1 MPASPVLPNPSNF
14 LGVALVVNRSRDGPR
29 FVFHYPPHIH
39 PTSNRAPA
47 NEEVDELD
55 DDDDALLDQ
64 MTHPSSVEASSG
76 SLPKSIDLQ
85 NWNHDDHLET
95 DSGSHVVPWEHVA
108 GYPTKD
114 LESLLTPSR
123 AFHKRL
129 FQVSLD
135 QLCFVSYPVYVP
147 ENGIWRKKKK
157 QPKYQPPKS
166 PENGDSVNKD
176 GQSAASVPDIPQI
189 ETRDMADD
197 GAAGNPPDEAEEK
210 KSGMTMFNLVFILSP
225 KRHEAKE
232 LAETLYFHIIKKI
245 NKAFKYSQ
253 QKSDF
258 VWKESKRILTLKD
271 KNREAKTKMSTL
283 WREILEAS
291 SLAACMQDIYEAV
304 SHNKIAALQ
313 LDTAEGT
320 ITHSV
325 QIPVPFYLTD
335 LPPEGETSSRGLWIT
350 TANYFVEEDSLHD
363 PAFLDKNFTLLLMS
377 DEKKIIAELQA
388 DADETTAPM
397 IEFVRLS
404 KPTLSFHQIGQGHAL
419 SPVQVRKYAQHFIFW
434 RRAIAIPPLHARDVY
449 IMSPNSDVEHLPRA
463 SAAWSRAFPLAPP
476 LPNFLAELS
485 AAPRPYKWFAPSKN
499 HRPTYLQMLAWL
511 MRGGWVTQLCTFAY
525 VVVWPEILY
534 EVDYELEA
542 EKLRAAVAAAEEEE
556 LHGYGHGR
564 EDNDEDDDDD
574 DDDGGEHGDGDGGDG
589 DGDGNEDSRE
599 EGGHDEQQPQQQTTS
614 TDPTIPPSSSPTQP
628 PVSHDLLSPQSTT
641 SSTLV
646 SPTTIT
652 TTAATTTEPFPP
664 PPHPQSRKP
673 PPAPQP
679 THNQQA
685 AEKARL
691 ERLADKRHRALAE
704 RQAAF
709 SRRPPP
715 RATRHPSANRAP
727 HLAGLSPHVVV
738 DARRA
743 TGRDSLYLSA
753 IGRRFRDYGDGDG
766 DDGSGEGGAGA
777 GGLGMGSGSG
787 LGISGSSSRSRNSR
801 GDDGNN
807 NNNNNNKTANA
818 NANAEFN
825 ARVRAAWPVFWKYFD
840 GRSALE
846 RVALQMQQ
854 EMGAGGGG
862 NNNNNN
868 NNSNNNGGVGGVGV
882 GSGSGSG
889 SGGGMKRKEVWNLLA
904 AMSEYLICVRHW

>member
-1 MPASPVLPNPSNF
+1 MASSPVLPSSSNF

-39 PTSNRAPA
+39 PTTNRASVS
-47 NEEVDELD
+47 EEVDELD
-55 DDDDALLDQ
+55 DDDESLLDQ
-64 MTHPSSVEASSG
+64 LAHPASVEASSG
-76 SLPKSIDLQ
+76 SLPKSVDLQ

-95 DSGSHVVPWEHVA
+95 ESGSHIVPWEHVA

-135 QLCFVSYPVYVP
+135 QLCFVSYPVYAP

-166 PENGDSVNKD
+166 PENGDSANKD
-176 GQSAASVPDIPQI
+176 GQSAASAPDIPQI

-197 GAAGNPPDEAEEK
+197 GAGANPPDKAEEK
-210 KSGMTMFNLVFILSP
+210 KSGMTMFNLVFILNP
-225 KRHEAKE
+225 QRHEAKE
-232 LAETLYFHIIKKI
+232 LTETLYFHIIKKI
-245 NKAFKYSQ
+245 NKALKYSQ

-271 KNREAKTKMSTL
+271 KNREAKTRMSTL
-283 WREILEAS
+283 WREILDAS
-291 SLAACMQDIYEAV
+291 SLAACMQDVYEAV
-304 SHNKIAALQ
+304 SHNKIAVLQ
-313 LDTAEGT
+313 LETSEGT

-350 TANYFVEEDSLHD
+350 TANYFVEEDSVHD

-388 DADETTAPM
+388 DADETTAAM

-419 SPVQVRKYAQHFIFW
+419 SPAQVRKYAQHFIFW

-449 IMSPNSDVEHLPRA
+449 VMSPNCDPERLPRA
-463 SAAWSRAFPLAPP
+463 SQAWARAFPLAPP
-476 LPNFLAELS
+476 LPDFLAALS
-485 AAPRPYKWFAPSKN
+485 VAPRPYKAFAPSKN

-511 MRGGWVTQLCTFAY
+511 LRGGWVTQLCTFAY
-525 VVVWPEILY
+525 VVVWPEIQY
-534 EVDYELEA
+534 EVEYALEA
-542 EKLRAAVAAAEEEE
+542 EALQAEALRAAEEAGGGGSGGMEE
-556 LHGYGHGR
+556 RKG
-564 EDNDEDDDDD
+564 EDGDVEGEDEDA
-574 DDDGGEHGDGDGGDG
+574 DGQ
-589 DGDGNEDSRE
+589 ED
-599 EGGHDEQQPQQQTTS
+599 EGLTMMASMRDEGRYELRRSTVSSTSLASAVHRQHHQHQQQQQQQQQQTSAS
-614 TDPTIPPSSSPTQP
+614 TELSPSSPT
-628 PVSHDLLSPQSTT
+628 HSPSIASTT
-641 SSTLV
+641 TQADL
-646 SPTTIT
+646 PT
-652 TTAATTTEPFPP
+652 TTAPFPP
-664 PPHPQSRKP
+664 FLTSPISPLTPVN
-673 PPAPQP
+673 QP
-679 THNQQA
+679 TPTQRA

-691 ERLADKRHRALAE
+691 ERLADRRSRALAE

-709 SRRPPP
+709 SRRPLP
-715 RATRHPSANRAP
+715 RATRHPSLNRAP
-727 HLAGLSPHVVV
+727 HLAGYGPRVIV

-743 TGRDSLYLSA
+743 TGRESLYLSA
-753 IGRRFRDYGDGDG
+753 IGRRFRDWDREE
-766 DDGSGEGGAGA
+766 EGGEEGEE
-777 GGLGMGSGSG
+777 GGGTRRRRSRMGMGF
-787 LGISGSSSRSRNSR
+787 GIG
-801 GDDGNN
+801 GGGTGNHGIPGGPS
-807 NNNNNNKTANA
+807 
-818 NANAEFN
+818 FN

-854 EMGAGGGG
+854 DVLVGGSSSSNTGAAGGGG
-862 NNNNNN
+862 GI
-868 NNSNNNGGVGGVGV
+868 GGAATAATAGGGT
-882 GSGSGSG
+882 
-889 SGGGMKRKEVWNLLA
+889 GMKRKEVWNLLM
-904 AMSEYLICVRHW
+904 AMSEHLLCVRHW